1 MRKYTDVFWR
11 LQAIG
16 RTTEWHE
23 GHDRFEAVRRF
34 AKEERK
40 IEKEIV
46 NANIDLKKMR
56 HARLLELYTR
66 ENQEFEAQLN
76 ELGLAI
82 LKDRLWNQ
90 VG

>member
-1 MRKYTDVFWR
+1 LFR

-23 GHDRFEAVRRF
+23 SHDRFEAARRF

-40 IEKEIV
+40 IEREIV

-56 HARLLELYTR
+56 HERLKELYIR

-76 ELGLAI
+76 DLGLAI
-82 LKDRLWNQ
+82 LKDRL
-90 VG
+90 